1 MNSEQELIRRIK
13 LGERDAFREF
23 VENHKK
29 HLYTIAYRLTGNHN
43 DADDL
48 SQVVFIKFFKSIA
61 FYRQESNII
70 SWLYK
75 IAVNS
80 HIDSKRKKIDRI
92 VMTVQD
98 DTQNMT
104 EESALTHSGA
114 DNNLESHF
122 IKKHLDEAMKQLSP
136 REKTA
141 FILRHYE
148 DHTIREIAEIIETS
162 EGTVKSLLFRGVKKL
177 QQVLSF
183 YRSDFG
189 LEEAK

>member
-1 MNSEQELIRRIK
+1 MNSEQELIQRIQ

-23 VENHKK
+23 VEKHKK
-29 HLYTIAYRLTGNHN
+29 PLYGISYRLTGNHH

-48 SQVVFIKFFKSIA
+48 SQVVFIKFFKSVA
-61 FYRQESNII
+61 FYRQESSVV

-80 HIDSKRKKIDRI
+80 YIDKKRKKINHI
-92 VMTVQD
+92 IMTIENDNQD
-98 DTQNMT
+98 IPD
-104 EESALTHSGA
+104 ESPTAHNTVDSS
-114 DNNLESHF
+114 LESHF

-148 DHTIREIAEIIETS
+148 DHSIREIAEIIETS

-183 YRSDFG
+183 YRADFG

>member
-92 VMTVQD
+92 VMTVKD
-98 DTQNMT
+98 DTQDMT

-148 DHTIREIAEIIETS
+148 DHTIREIAEIIET
-162 EGTVKSLLFRGVKKL
+162 
-177 QQVLSF
+177 
-183 YRSDFG
+183 
-189 LEEAK
+189 